1 MRLQPVAKH
10 YDETR
15 TSLVSFFRAWKTVT
29 ESDIWKFLAV
39 CIHLGLVH
47 KPRINDYRA
56 TNRIISS
63 TFASTLMVWDC
74 FKMILTFYQLNDNT
88 NYVPAGNQRPDPFS
102 NFALWSTPYW
112 LVSSQSTLKKYALT
126 KRSCWFSS
134 LHKKTNWSRGH
145 RVIRTVRERFWLRF

>member
-63 TFASTLMVWDC
+63 TFASTLMV
-74 FKMILTFYQLNDNT
+74 
-88 NYVPAGNQRPDPFS
+88 
-102 NFALWSTPYW
+102 
-112 LVSSQSTLKKYALT
+112 
-126 KRSCWFSS
+126 
-134 LHKKTNWSRGH
+134 
-145 RVIRTVRERFWLRF
+145 